1 MNDSGARSAGAT
13 DSDAGPTGAGTTYAA
28 DGSGQARRGGAGRVR
43 GWAAGSG
50 HDVRGVDEC
59 GGARHGGAGRV
70 RGRGACVDGAVKAA
84 DGVVVKAADGE
95 VTAAGGRRPREQAF
109 WARAPLGPG
118 GDSLDLLTARFDRHR
133 YAPHYHEEFTV
144 GVGVGGCE
152 VIDYRGGRVD
162 AGPGSIVVLA
172 AGEVHTGGP
181 AALGGYAYRAMYPLP
196 SLLAEGTATPP
207 HFREAVVDDPEL
219 AAALRAAH
227 TELSGARGRVDPL
240 EAESRVPWLLTALAR
255 RHGAA
260 RPLADRVPGADHIA
274 RAVRERLADELL
286 APPSLAE
293 LAAPLGLSRYQ
304 LLRAFRTS
312 TGLPP
317 YAWLAQYRVTR
328 ARAHLDAGLRPAEA
342 ASLVGFA
349 DQAHL
354 TRWFRRVLG
363 VTPAAYRN
371 SVQDAGRRRGADS
384 RHDGTRLVPLL
395 THGGPV
401 GHPVSHDQGGGRQ

>member
-1 MNDSGARSAGAT
+1 MKA
-13 DSDAGPTGAGTTYAA
+13 
-28 DGSGQARRGGAGRVR
+28 
-43 GWAAGSG
+43 
-50 HDVRGVDEC
+50 
-59 GGARHGGAGRV
+59 
-70 RGRGACVDGAVKAA
+70 VDGEAK
-84 DGVVVKAADGE
+84 
-95 VTAAGGRRPREQAF
+95 AAGGRRPREHAF

-227 TELSGARGRVDPL
+227 TELSGAGGRVDPL

-328 ARAHLDAGLRPAEA
+328 ARAHLDAGLCPADA

-395 THGGPV
+395 SHGGPV